1 MGIHQTMYEND
12 EIFESVLRQSQE
24 ECEEEDA
31 YQAAIAASMQ
41 EEADYQ
47 AAIAASM
54 QEEADYQAA
63 IAAKAEAEA
72 EAEAKAKHLYR
83 AWEQYESM
91 GNLLEAALGVT
102 VDENPL
108 CKLNLDY
115 AQTVLKLINLLNPGK
130 ETVICVSLIE
140 QATQQGG
147 VIQGPMLRYAIL
159 ENSTKEITLPEGLF
173 VYGDLGVEVG
183 NAAKLN
189 IRCVRKNGTKC
200 KWDARNTDH
209 VRVTGNLSVYYFD
222 E

>member
-47 AAIAASM
+47 AAIAASMQEEADYQAALAASM

-115 AQTVLKLINLLNPGK
+115 AQTVLK
-130 ETVICVSLIE
+130 
-140 QATQQGG
+140 
-147 VIQGPMLRYAIL
+147 
-159 ENSTKEITLPEGLF
+159 
-173 VYGDLGVEVG
+173 
-183 NAAKLN
+183 
-189 IRCVRKNGTKC
+189 
-200 KWDARNTDH
+200 
-209 VRVTGNLSVYYFD
+209 
-222 E
+222 